1 MFVWLE
7 NEPMPTM
14 PQSETQQIELT
25 VLLNIKETTQGGKGG
40 ALLYDLYRDVL
51 LDWVWFFPLCPK
63 QGILFPSCPKQSLF

>member
-1 MFVWLE
+1 
-7 NEPMPTM
+7 MPTT

-40 ALLYDLYRDVL
+40 AALLYDLYRDEL

-63 QGILFPSCPKQSLF
+63 QGI